1 MAYYAAEITSPLS
14 PQEVHGLLRTLI
26 RPRRTFMERLETM
39 GEETGV
45 AEFEGTVDGDRF
57 RATRM
62 IGYRNSF
69 LPVIHGQVRTRGSGS
84 VITLTM
90 RLHISVMIFMVIW
103 LGGVGTIAAS
113 TSALIPLGMF
123 LVGIALPAVG
133 FYPEAFKA
141 RDILRRKLVA
151 T

>member
-39 GEETGV
+39 GEETGA

-90 RLHISVMIFMVIW
+90 RLHIFVMIFMTIW
-103 LGGVGTIAAS
+103 LGAAMFATS
-113 TSALIPLGMF
+113 TSGLLPLGMF